1 MGLVETK
8 QEYLMA
14 RYKVIQDVEDED
26 KLIGPL
32 TMKQFLYA
40 TVAFLIGLGGWF
52 LGKYTNYYLVAPI
65 FLAMI
70 PFIALALP
78 LKQDQPND
86 VWLLARLNFIFK
98 PRTRLWLQTS
108 DFSPAVNIV
117 ADRGKDDENLEDGRT
132 QEEIETQVRQL
143 SQILDSRGHSA
154 ALAKSPAATI
164 DSEHELQNSSLGQR
178 FQKLLHHRK
187 AKRLKG
193 IEQNML
199 QTLRSQD
206 YHLSQYAPG
215 GGQAVEQRSVPEH
228 LTDHL
233 DNIAKVESLRISTLE
248 SIIKS
253 AKAKSGRT
261 RPQSA

>member
-1 MGLVETK
+1 
-8 QEYLMA
+8 MA

-40 TVAFLIGLGGWF
+40 SVAFLIGLGGWF
-52 LGKYTNYYLVAPI
+52 LGKHTNYYLAGPV

-78 LKQDQPND
+78 LRQDQPND
-86 VWLLARLNFIFK
+86 VWLLARLNFIFR
-98 PRTRLWLQTS
+98 PRIRLWSQTGDS
-108 DFSPAVNIV
+108 RQAVNIV
-117 ADRGKDDENLEDGRT
+117 ADEEKDGQQLDDGRT
-132 QEEIETQVRQL
+132 PEEIETQVRQL
-143 SQILDSRGHSA
+143 SQVLDSRGHSA
-154 ALAKSPAATI
+154 VLAKSPAAVI

-178 FQKLLHHRK
+178 FHKLLHHRK
-187 AKRLKG
+187 AQRLKN

-206 YHLSQYAPG
+206 YYLSQYAPT
-215 GGQAVEQRSVPEH
+215 GGQKVEQRNVAPH
-228 LTDHL
+228 LADHIGNVAGIENL
-233 DNIAKVESLRISTLE
+233 KISTLE

-253 AKAKSGRT
+253 AKAQSGRNQP
-261 RPQSA
+261 RNA

>member
-1 MGLVETK
+1 
-8 QEYLMA
+8 MA

-40 TVAFLIGLGGWF
+40 SVAFLIGLGGWF
-52 LGKYTNYYLVAPI
+52 LGKHTNYYLAAPV
-65 FLAMI
+65 FLATI

-86 VWLLARLNFIFK
+86 VWLLARLNFIFR
-98 PRTRLWLQTS
+98 PRVRLWSQTGDSLQV
-108 DFSPAVNIV
+108 VNIV
-117 ADRGKDDENLEDGRT
+117 ANDEKDDQLTGDGRT
-132 QEEIETQVRQL
+132 PEEIETQVRQL
-143 SQILDSRGHSA
+143 SQVLDSRGHSA
-154 ALAKSPAATI
+154 VLAKSPAIAI

-178 FQKLLHHRK
+178 FHKLLHHRK
-187 AKRLKG
+187 AQRLKN

-206 YHLSQYAPG
+206 YYLSQYAPS
-215 GGQAVEQRSVPEH
+215 GGQKAEPRSVPSH
-228 LTDHL
+228 LADHI
-233 DNIAKVESLRISTLE
+233 DNIAEIESLKISTLE

-253 AKAKSGRT
+253 AKAQSGRS
-261 RPQSA
+261 RPRSA